1 MKPHHTVRIAP
12 GGEQFQG
19 NRAVM
24 GLDERNSFP
33 NENGDDVN
41 NELIDFVLIQKR
53 SDDPA
58 SAHHPNILARLQ
70 TQSLRKS
77 LDRLA
82 DELDSRLQRRLRL
95 AGKHVVFY
103 ALAKSRRL
111 DSLFDAPI
119 VGLAA
124 PQDSANALQQLRHS
138 AVALGPPA
146 AEARRRTSGAPHQPK
161 GTSRQLHSHLA

>member
-1 MKPHHTVRIAP
+1 SLDRIMKPHHTVRIAP

-95 AGKHVVFY
+95 AGKPVFFMP
-103 ALAKSRRL
+103 L
-111 DSLFDAPI
+111 P
-119 VGLAA
+119 
-124 PQDSANALQQLRHS
+124 N
-138 AVALGPPA
+138 PA
-146 AEARRRTSGAPHQPK
+146 ALTPFS
-161 GTSRQLHSHLA
+161 TLLS